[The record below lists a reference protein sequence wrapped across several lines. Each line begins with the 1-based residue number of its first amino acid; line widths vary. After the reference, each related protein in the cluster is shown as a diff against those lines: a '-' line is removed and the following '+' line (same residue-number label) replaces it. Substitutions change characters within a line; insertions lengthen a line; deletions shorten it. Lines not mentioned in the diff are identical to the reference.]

1 MRQVGWDKKSSKW
14 RASCRVD
21 GKTKHLGSFDDE
33 IEAARAFDAA
43 TKDIAYYQREGKV
56 NFPAEQDEERDE
68 QDAWSSQY
76 FGVRAQ
82 GSASVSCV
90 FSILIILVLG
100 VALRAAGILG
110 QEQWQMESE
119 LSSRW
124 KEQIPRFVR

>member
-1 MRQVGWDKKSSKW
+1 MRQVAWDKGGSKW
-14 RASCRVD
+14 RAKCRVD

-100 VALRAAGILG
+100 VALRAAGWVG
-110 QEQWQMESE
+110 Q
-119 LSSRW
+119 
-124 KEQIPRFVR
+124 KK

>member
-14 RASCRVD
+14 RAKCQVG
-21 GKTKHLGSFDDE
+21 GKTKHLGYFDE
-33 IEAARAFDAA
+33 ESEAARAFDAA
-43 TKDIAYYQREGKV
+43 TKGVAYYQREGKV

-110 QEQWQMESE
+110 QEQRQMESE
-119 LSSRW
+119 L
-124 KEQIPRFVR
+124 